1 MDKQII
7 DISKFKQSNDFYD
20 PFTLITTVKSFDLQE
35 IRKRYVASRKTN
47 KSGKVGS
54 VERREVGV
62 GGIVKVKI
70 DQGKVVSND
79 ILVKLKEPRGIGI
92 CNDYLGI
99 AAENTVY
106 LISDNAVKE
115 INSPWFSY
123 IHTLDFSPHE
133 SNKILISSSGLD
145 CIFEYDTETLT
156 ETFSWFAWE
165 NGFNEA
171 TDPKTEEKIILTK
184 DAQTAEDLKNSNQ
197 NVMLI
202 ENPIEQVLPTA
213 MRAAFINSVVYDAD
227 SPANILG
234 TFFHKGAV
242 YKINMND
249 KQASSALEG
258 LKSPHGGFKLNNE
271 IMATSTATGEVVI
284 GNIDNQKRYIFENLP
299 GKPDYLDSL
308 EWLQNSKLIGDNI
321 ITIDSNRTS
330 FVIFNPKTE
339 LYSMIPYDNN
349 WAIQDMIVGEISES
363 QENNVRSLSSE

>member
-7 DISKFKQSNDFYD
+7 DISKFKESNDFYD
-20 PFTLITTVKSFDLQE
+20 SFTLITTVKSFDLQE

-62 GGIVKVKI
+62 GGIVKVNI
-70 DQGKVVSND
+70 DQGKVTSTD
-79 ILVKLKEPRGIGI
+79 ILAKFKEPRGIGI

-99 AAENTVY
+99 AAENTVF
-106 LISDNAVKE
+106 LISDNAIKE
-115 INSPWFSY
+115 INNPWFSY
-123 IHTLDFSPHE
+123 IHTIDFSPHE
-133 SNKILISSSGLD
+133 SNKVLISSSGLD
-145 CIFEYDTETLT
+145 CIFEYDTENLS

-171 TDPKTEEKIILTK
+171 IDPKSEEKIILTR
-184 DAQTAEDLKNSNQ
+184 DALTAEDLKNSHQ
-197 NVMLI
+197 NVILI
-202 ENPIEQVLPTA
+202 ENPTEQVLPTA
-213 MRAAFINSVVYDAD
+213 MRAAFINSVVYDSE

-249 KQASSALEG
+249 KQANSALEE
-258 LKSPHGGFKLNNE
+258 LKSPHGGFRLNND

-284 GNIDNQKRYIFENLP
+284 GDSDNQERFTFENLP
-299 GKPDYLDSL
+299 GKPDYLDGL

-330 FVIFNPKTE
+330 FVIFNIKTE
-339 LYSMIPYDNN
+339 VYSMVPYDNN
-349 WAIQDMIVGEISES
+349 WAIQDMIIGEISAR
-363 QENNVRSLSSE
+363 QENHVRSLSSE